1 MVDTIK
7 GLLEINEVDIQW
19 AVAFWSLLYDV
30 SQSKYLVSAPSSLP
44 ESRLFLSQLL
54 INSCLDSSKKNYTGD
69 FAGDGQECD
78 SSRIVT
84 DLEVAFLRN
93 LYNQSFIPVTWDSLF
108 FLDELVMVLDQLFVQ

>member
-30 SQSKYLVSAPSSLP
+30 SQSKYLFSAPSSLP

-54 INSCLDSSKKNYTGD
+54 IDSCLNSSKKDSTED

-78 SSRIVT
+78 SSPIVT
-84 DLEVAFLRN
+84 DLEVAFLRD
-93 LYNQSFIPVTWDSLF
+93 LCFMFTCAFIVSQI
-108 FLDELVMVLDQLFVQ
+108 VS